1 MKRDCGFLFQ
11 YFKTGI
17 NNDRFR
23 RRIIRTTPASPSP
36 VKTMMDGSVT
46 VVMAK
51 LQLTSVLC
59 PPGDTSDRNNSHCPF
74 GFVPIKLVSIAA
86 WTTPRNADGA
96 DCGLMFTPSGWGLS
110 LLRHQNR
117 LTEPERFSYAAR
129 LVTRKFIVNVTVE
142 NLAPCKK
149 LLRVELDAK
158 AVDEVFETI
167 TKDFQKQAALPGF
180 RPGKAPRALVL
191 KKYEADIK
199 NEVKRKLIG
208 DHYRKAL
215 EEKKIAVIGYPDIEE
230 IQFGRGQNLQFAA
243 TIETAPEFQLPEY
256 KGLVAKREIKSVT
269 DADVE
274 RAVGL
279 LAQQHMKFETVAR
292 ELKPGDIAVV
302 NYTGACDGKPITDTA
317 PTAKGLTEQKNFW
330 VDAAPNT
337 FIPGFADQLVGAKA
351 GDKRTV
357 NVDFPADFVTKELA
371 GKKGVFEVEIVEV
384 KEKVPPAVDD
394 AFAKKYDAENL
405 EKLRAGVRRDL
416 ENELK
421 YSQARAIRGQIVR
434 GLLDRVVFEL
444 PESAVAHETRNVVY
458 DLVRQNSQRGVKRE
472 MIEKQK
478 DEIYAAATHNAKE
491 RVKLAFLI
499 QRIAEQEKISVSQE
513 EVVKH
518 AQSLAA
524 MYQMPF
530 EQFLKDLQKRNG
542 VNELYDQI
550 AHEKVLTFLEQNA
563 KIEDVPPA
571 AG

>member
-1 MKRDCGFLFQ
+1 
-11 YFKTGI
+11 
-17 NNDRFR
+17 
-23 RRIIRTTPASPSP
+23 
-36 VKTMMDGSVT
+36 
-46 VVMAK
+46 
-51 LQLTSVLC
+51 
-59 PPGDTSDRNNSHCPF
+59 
-74 GFVPIKLVSIAA
+74 
-86 WTTPRNADGA
+86 
-96 DCGLMFTPSGWGLS
+96 
-110 LLRHQNR
+110 
-117 LTEPERFSYAAR
+117 
-129 LVTRKFIVNVTVE
+129 VNVTVE

-158 AVDEVFETI
+158 SVDEAFEAV

-199 NEVKRKLIG
+199 SEVKRKLIG
-208 DHYRKAL
+208 DAYRKAL
-215 EEKKIAVIGYPDIEE
+215 DEKKLHVIGHPDIEE
-230 IQFGRGQNLQFAA
+230 IQFGRGQDLQFAA
-243 TIETAPEFQLPEY
+243 TIETAPEFHLPEY
-256 KGLVAKREIKSVT
+256 KGLIAKREIKSVT

-274 RAVGL
+274 RALGL

-317 PTAKGLTEQKNFW
+317 PTAKGLTEQKKFW

-357 NVDFPADFVTKELA
+357 SVDFPADFVTKELA
-371 GKKGVFEVEIVEV
+371 GKKGAFEVEMVEV
-384 KEKVPPAVDD
+384 KEKVPPTVDD

-434 GLLDRVVFEL
+434 GLLDRVVFDL

-458 DLVRQNSQRGVKRE
+458 DLVRENSQRGVKRE
-472 MIEKQK
+472 TIEQQK

-550 AHEKVLTFLEQNA
+550 AHEKVLAFLEQNA
-563 KIEDVPPA
+563 KIEDIPA
-571 AG
+571 AS